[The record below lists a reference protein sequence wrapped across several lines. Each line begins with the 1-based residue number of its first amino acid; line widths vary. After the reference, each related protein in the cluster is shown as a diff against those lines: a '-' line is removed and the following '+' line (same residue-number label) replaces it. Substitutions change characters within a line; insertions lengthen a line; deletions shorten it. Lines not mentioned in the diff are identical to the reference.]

1 MGLFQQPAQDASGMN
16 WDRLQWKW
24 RIFKQRL
31 AEAAEELAPRARSGA
46 SHLKTCRE
54 CRALIARSAR
64 TCPECGTRLG
74 WFVRRGHRPGAGLF
88 EQAPATGV
96 LLAAIFGLFLATW
109 AASGLTPFGISSRVL
124 ARLGAYNSFVFQSG
138 QYWRLLTGVFLHG
151 GIAHILFNAAALYQL
166 GQEVESVYGWG
177 RTLIL
182 FIASG
187 VAGSTASVLF
197 GSFSRVGIGASGAIF
212 GLIGVVGVFGY
223 RRGGSYGRAVTRI
236 AVQWAIFGL
245 AFGFLGPL
253 LGFGRID
260 NTAHVGGLIAGAVL
274 AFIVPPERQR
284 VSAVWNAAGALA
296 AALVPA
302 AFAFALL
309 GG

>member
-1 MGLFQQPAQDASGMN
+1 MN

-24 RIFKQRL
+24 RLFKQRL
-31 AEAAEELAPRARSGA
+31 AQAGEELTPRARSGA

-54 CRALIARSAR
+54 CRALVARSAR
-64 TCPECGTRLG
+64 TCPECGAHLG
-74 WFVRRGHRPGAGLF
+74 WFVRRGHRAGAGLF
-88 EQAPATGV
+88 EQAPATGT
-96 LLAAIFGLFLATW
+96 LLVAIFGLYLVTW
-109 AASGLTPFGISSRVL
+109 IASGLSPVGVSSRVL
-124 ARLGAYNSFVFQSG
+124 YRLGAYNSFVFQSG

-177 RTLIL
+177 RTLTL
-182 FIASG
+182 FTASG

-197 GSFSRVGIGASGAIF
+197 GSFSVVGIGASGAIF

-253 LGFGRID
+253 FGFGRID
-260 NTAHVGGLIAGAVL
+260 NTAHMGGLVAGALL
-274 AFIVPPERQR
+274 AFFVPPERQR
-284 VSAVWNAAGALA
+284 VSPFWNAAGILA
-296 AALVPA
+296 AALVPV
-302 AFAFALL
+302 AFALAFL
-309 GG
+309 RG